1 MNITKKL
8 PVTVLSGF
16 LGAGKT
22 TLLNHVLHN
31 KEGLKVAVIV
41 NDMSEVNVDAELVK
55 SENTLSRTE
64 EKLVEMSNGCIC
76 CTLREDLMIEVER
89 LAKEDRFDY
98 LLIESTGISEPVP
111 VAQTFS
117 FVDEENGIDL
127 SKFSYVDTMVTVV
140 DAFNFFKDFGSPE
153 TLMDRKLTDIE
164 GDYRTIVNL
173 LTDQIEFANV
183 IILNKKDLVSEEHIG
198 VLKAAIHKL
207 NPSAKIIESSF
218 SKVDPKKILNTG
230 LFNFEE
236 AEQSAGWIEE
246 LNKDEHTPE
255 TEEYGISSFVYRSQK
270 PFDPARFWY
279 YVQHHFPSTII
290 RSKGLF
296 WLASRPEQ
304 ALIWGQAG
312 GSLRADSA
320 GVWWSSMPFEKRIRY
335 MAFVENQKQI
345 EAGWNETF
353 GDRKNEIVF
362 IGQDM
367 DETAIKSALEACLA
381 TEDELATQKWKH
393 GNRATRMNGQCSG
406 LMFINLKKSLVSIR
420 RYLLKHPGESYNYYH
435 LAGCLRFQRIIVKL
449 DLQLLQLSSFRT
461 DGPIQLALQ
470 FL

>member
-1 MNITKKL
+1 MAVLAKKL

-41 NDMSEVNVDAELVK
+41 NDMSEVNVDADLVK

-76 CTLREDLMIEVER
+76 CTLREDLMEEVER
-89 LAKEDRFDY
+89 LAKENRFDY
-98 LLIESTGISEPVP
+98 LLIESTGISEPIP

-127 SKFSYVDTMVTVV
+127 SRFSYVDTMVTVV

-153 TLMDRKLTDIE
+153 TLKDRDLTDID

-173 LTDQIEFANV
+173 LTDQVEFANV
-183 IILNKKDLVSEEHIG
+183 IILNKADLVTKKALSI
-198 VLKAAIHKL
+198 LKATIQKL
-207 NPSAKIIESSF
+207 NPSAKIIESTF
-218 SKVDPKKILNTG
+218 SKVNPKEILHTG
-230 LFNFEE
+230 LFDFEE

-246 LNKDEHTPE
+246 LNKDAHTPE
-255 TEEYGISSFVYRSQK
+255 TEEYGISSFVYRSK
-270 PFDPARFWY
+270 RPFDPGRFWNY
-279 YVQHHFPSTII
+279 LQNYFPQNVI

-296 WLASRPEQ
+296 WIASRPKQ

-312 GSLRADSA
+312 GSLRADNA
-320 GVWWSSMPFEKRIRY
+320 GIWWSTMPFDQRIQY
-335 MAFVENQKQI
+335 ASFLDNQEEI
-345 EAGWNETF
+345 ESGWDPIF

-367 DETAIKSALEACLA
+367 NEALIKANLDACLA
-381 TEDELATQKWKH
+381 TEKEL
-393 GNRATRMNGQCSG
+393 
-406 LMFINLKKSLVSIR
+406 SIPDWELG
-420 RYLLKHPGESYNYYH
+420 YQDNWPVEEVY
-435 LAGCLRFQRIIVKL
+435 
-449 DLQLLQLSSFRT
+449 
-461 DGPIQLALQ
+461 
-470 FL
+470 

>member
-1 MNITKKL
+1 MTATSKL

-55 SENTLSRTE
+55 NENTLSRTE

-89 LAKEDRFDY
+89 LAKENRFDY

-117 FVDEENGIDL
+117 FVDETNGIDL
-127 SKFSYVDTMVTVV
+127 SRFSYVDTMVTVV

-153 TLMDRKLTDIE
+153 TLVDRDLTDID
-164 GDYRTIVNL
+164 GDERTIVNL

-183 IILNKKDLVSEEHIG
+183 IIINKTDLVDATTLG
-198 VLKAAIHKL
+198 VLKAAIKKL

-218 SKVDPKKILNTG
+218 SKVEPSAILNTG

-246 LNKDEHTPE
+246 LNKEEHTPE
-255 TEEYGISSFVYRSQK
+255 TEEYGIGSFV
-270 PFDPARFWY
+270 F
-279 YVQHHFPSTII
+279 
-290 RSKGLF
+290 RSKKTI
-296 WLASRPEQ
+296 RPC
-304 ALIWGQAG
+304 
-312 GSLRADSA
+312 
-320 GVWWSSMPFEKRIRY
+320 
-335 MAFVENQKQI
+335 
-345 EAGWNETF
+345 TF
-353 GDRKNEIVF
+353 LEI
-362 IGQDM
+362 
-367 DETAIKSALEACLA
+367 
-381 TEDELATQKWKH
+381 
-393 GNRATRMNGQCSG
+393 
-406 LMFINLKKSLVSIR
+406 
-420 RYLLKHPGESYNYYH
+420 HPG
-435 LAGCLRFQRIIVKL
+435 
-449 DLQLLQLSSFRT
+449 
-461 DGPIQLALQ
+461 
-470 FL
+470 

>member
-1 MNITKKL
+1 MITNKKL

-55 SENTLSRTE
+55 NENTLSRTE

-117 FVDEENGIDL
+117 FVDDENGIDL
-127 SKFSYVDTMVTVV
+127 SRFSYIDTMVTVV

-153 TLMDRKLTDIE
+153 TLMDRELTNME

-183 IILNKKDLVSEEHIG
+183 IIVNKTDLVTEEHLGI
-198 VLKAAIHKL
+198 LKAAIHKL
-207 NPSAKIIESSF
+207 NPSTRIIESSF
-218 SKVDPKKILNTG
+218 SKVHPTQILNTG

-255 TEEYGISSFVYRSQK
+255 TEEYGISSFVYRTKK
-270 PFDPARFWY
+270 PFDPARFWD
-279 YVQHHFPSTII
+279 YVQHKFPHNII

-304 ALIWGQAG
+304 ALVWSQAG

-320 GVWWSSMPFEKRIRY
+320 GVWWSSMPYDQRTQYLSFL
-335 MAFVENQKQI
+335 ENQKHI
-345 EAGWNETF
+345 ESDWDDSF

-367 DETAIKSALEACLA
+367 DELIIRSGLDACLA
-381 TEDELATQKWKH
+381 TEEELASKIWEK
-393 GNRATRMNGQCSG
+393 GYEDEWPVPRAYAM
-406 LMFINLKKSLVSIR
+406 
-420 RYLLKHPGESYNYYH
+420 E
-435 LAGCLRFQRIIVKL
+435 
-449 DLQLLQLSSFRT
+449 
-461 DGPIQLALQ
+461 
-470 FL
+470 